1 VTCKGYG
8 FFAFKKGKKIMRVL
22 KFGGSSLASA
32 ERFRQVADIIKDKS
46 QSSKVA
52 VVVSAPQGVTN
63 HLVAMAEN
71 ISDDAK
77 LITDLGHFKRAITT
91 IIEDLSAS
99 LAEFNSQ
106 HCEQALV
113 NYEHQLQRYMQ
124 GATMLSYCPDHIRA
138 RIIST
143 GERLS
148 VAILDSVLQ
157 SSGLQVSLLS
167 PEKFLFTNESSLNA
181 VADLVLSKEKFS
193 AEYEKLNQ
201 VSLMPGFI
209 GMSIGK
215 DNEEGQVTTLGRNGS
230 DYSAAVLAV
239 CMQAECCE
247 IWTDVDGVYNA
258 DPRMIKDAKLLDYL
272 SYQEA
277 MELSYFGASVLH
289 PKTIGP
295 IAQYHIPC
303 LIKNTSNPAAPGTLI
318 SSENDQQKRVK
329 AISNLDDLTIVN
341 VSGPGMKGMVGMAS
355 RVFATMSRENI
366 SLVLISQSSSEYCIS
381 FSIHSVDAQQAEQSL
396 KEEFELELLNGLLE
410 PITLQGELSIVS
422 LVGDGMHH
430 QRGVAAKFFSSLE
443 QARVNVVA
451 IAQDS
456 SERSISVVIEQR
468 KCTAAMK
475 VSHQNFFSHK
485 PTIDV
490 FLVGCGVVGSELI
503 AQISRQQASLKEQ
516 NIALKVYGIA
526 NSKGMVF
533 DQEGIDLGNWQEVM
547 VQGAEKKQAV
557 EVSAENIKKF
567 VSDNHLINPVL
578 VDSTS
583 NEALAMSYVDYLAE
597 GFHVVTPNK
606 KANTDSW
613 QYYQELRSTA
623 QKTNRR
629 FLYET
634 TVGAGLPVIDTL
646 QNLIKAGDQLQRFEG
661 VLSGSLSY
669 IFGKLD
675 EGMSLS
681 QATAIAKENG
691 FTEPDPRDDLS
702 GMDVARKL
710 LIMAR
715 ESGMQLE
722 LSDINIE
729 SVLPDDFDDSG
740 DVDAFMSNLSKLD
753 SDVSSRC
760 AAAKAEGKVLRYIG
774 NIVDGKCQV
783 SIESVDSNHPLYS
796 IKDGENAL
804 AIHSRYY
811 QPLPFVLRGYGAGA
825 AVTAAGVFGDI
836 LRTLAWEQQH

>member
-1 VTCKGYG
+1 
-8 FFAFKKGKKIMRVL
+8 MRVL

-32 ERFRQVADIIKDKS
+32 ERFIAVAKIIKNQS
-46 QSSKVA
+46 QTSPIA

-63 HLVAMAEN
+63 HLVALAEN
-71 ISDDAK
+71 INDETK
-77 LITDLGHFKRAITT
+77 LQSGLSHFKHAIES
-91 IIEDLSAS
+91 IIDDLSATNN
-99 LAEFNSQ
+99 EFNHQ
-106 HCEQALV
+106 HAEQVLAHCEQ
-113 NYEHQLQRYMQ
+113 QLSRYLQ
-124 GATMLSYCPDHIRA
+124 GANMLSFCPEHIRA
-138 RIIST
+138 RIISM

-148 VAILDSVLQ
+148 VALLSSVLL
-157 SSGLQVSLLS
+157 SEGEQVSELD
-167 PEKFLFTNESSLNA
+167 PEKFLRTNDVCLNA
-181 VADLVLSKEKFS
+181 VADLVLCKEKFEEHYS
-193 AEYEKLNQ
+193 
-201 VSLMPGFI
+201 SLHQISIMPGFI
-209 GMSIGK
+209 GIDSKG
-215 DNEEGQVTTLGRNGS
+215 DVTTLGRNGS

-239 CMQAECCE
+239 CTQAQCCE
-247 IWTDVDGVYNA
+247 IWTDVDGIFNA
-258 DPRMIKDAKLLDYL
+258 DPRVIKDATLLDYL

-277 MELSYFGASVLH
+277 MELSFFGASVLH

-303 LIKNTSNPAAPGTLI
+303 LIKNTGNPSAKGTLI
-318 SSENDQQKRVK
+318 ANENDQQKKVK
-329 AISNLDDLTIVN
+329 AISNLDDLTMVN

-355 RVFATMSRENI
+355 RVFATMSQENI
-366 SLVLISQSSSEYCIS
+366 SMVLISQSSSEYCIS
-381 FSIHSVDAQQAEQSL
+381 FCIYSSDAQRAEQSL
-396 KEEFELELLNGLLE
+396 QEAFELELLNGLLE
-410 PITLQGELSIVS
+410 PIALKGDLSIVS

-430 QRGVAAKFFSSLE
+430 QRGVAAKFFSSLA

-468 KCTAAMK
+468 KCTDALK

-503 AQISRQQASLKEQ
+503 AQIYRQQPSLKEQ
-516 NIALKVYGIA
+516 NIVLKVYGIA

-533 DQEGIDLGNWQEVM
+533 DENGIDLENWQQTFE
-547 VQGAEKKQAV
+547 QTPTAV
-557 EVSAENIKKF
+557 NVENIKTF
-567 VSDNHLINPVL
+567 VRDNHLINPVL

-583 NEALAMSYVDYLAE
+583 NEALAMSYVDYLEA

-613 QYYQELRSTA
+613 QYYQALRSAA

-646 QNLIKAGDQLQRFEG
+646 QSLIKAGDELVKFEG

-675 EGMSLS
+675 EGMPLS
-681 QATAIAKENG
+681 EATAIAKENG

-715 ESGMQLE
+715 EAGMQLE
-722 LSDINIE
+722 LADIVIE
-729 SVLPDDFDDSG
+729 SVLPNTFDATG
-740 DVDAFMSNLSKLD
+740 DVASFMNNLSTID
-753 SDVSSRC
+753 QTFSERVSQ
-760 AAAKAEGKVLRYIG
+760 AKAEGKVLRYIG
-774 NIVDGKCQV
+774 NINEGKCQV
-783 SIESVDSNHPLYS
+783 AIKAVNAEHPLYG
-796 IKDGENAL
+796 IKEGENAL

-825 AVTAAGVFGDI
+825 AVTAAGVFGDL
-836 LRTLAWEQQH
+836 LRTLTWEQN

>member
-1 VTCKGYG
+1 
-8 FFAFKKGKKIMRVL
+8 MRVL
-22 KFGGSSLASA
+22 KFGGSSLATA
-32 ERFRQVADIIKDKS
+32 ERFQQVAKIIKEQS
-46 QSSKVA
+46 QTTSVA

-71 ISDDAK
+71 ISDQTK
-77 LITDLGHFKRAITT
+77 LNDDLQLFKSAIDT
-91 IIEDLSAS
+91 IIDDLSAS
-99 LAEFNSQ
+99 LSGFDRQ
-106 HCEQALV
+106 HAEQALA
-113 NYEHQLQRYMQ
+113 NWEQHLSRTMQ
-124 GATMLSYCPDHIRA
+124 GVTLLSFCPEHIRA
-138 RIIST
+138 RIISI

-157 SSGLQVSLLS
+157 AHDFEVSILE
-167 PEKFLFTNESSLNA
+167 PEKFLHTNDVSLNA
-181 VADLVLSKEKFS
+181 VADLVLSKDRFMSLYSERHHI
-193 AEYEKLNQ
+193 
-201 VSLMPGFI
+201 SLMPGFI
-209 GMSIGK
+209 GVNSQG
-215 DNEEGQVTTLGRNGS
+215 DVTTLGRNGS

-239 CMQAECCE
+239 CAEAECCE
-247 IWTDVDGVYNA
+247 IWTDVDGVFNA
-258 DPRMIKDAKLLDYL
+258 DPRLIKDAKLLDCL

-303 LIKNTSNPAAPGTLI
+303 LIKNTGNPTAQGTLI
-318 SSENDQQKRVK
+318 SNENDQQKRVK
-329 AISNLDDLTIVN
+329 AISNLNDLTMVN

-381 FSIHSVDAQQAEQSL
+381 FCIYSADAFRARQSL
-396 KEEFELELLNGLLE
+396 EEEFELELLNGLLE
-410 PITLQGELSIVS
+410 PIALTGELSIVS

-430 QRGVAAKFFSSLE
+430 QRGVAAKFFSSLS

-468 KCTAAMK
+468 KCTDALK
-475 VSHQNFFSHK
+475 VSHQNFFSFK

-490 FLVGCGVVGSELI
+490 FMIGCGVVGSELI
-503 AQISRQQASLKEQ
+503 AQIARQQPSLKTQ
-516 NIALKVYGIA
+516 NIDLKVYGVA
-526 NSKGMVF
+526 NSKGMFF
-533 DQEGIDLGNWQEVM
+533 DEKGIDLENWQ
-547 VQGAEKKQAV
+547 QAL
-557 EVSAENIKKF
+557 EQEAQPVSVENIKAF
-567 VSDNHLINPVL
+567 VRDNHLINPVL
-578 VDSTS
+578 VDATS
-583 NEALAMSYVDYLAE
+583 NEALAMSYVGFLEE

-613 QYYQELRSTA
+613 QYYQQLRSAA

-646 QNLIKAGDQLQRFEG
+646 QSLIKAGDELLKFEG
-661 VLSGSLSY
+661 ILSGSLSY

-715 ESGMQLE
+715 ESGLPLE
-722 LSDINIE
+722 LSDIQIE
-729 SVLPDDFDDSG
+729 SVLPSTFDASG
-740 DVDAFMSNLSKLD
+740 DISQFMTNL
-753 SDVSSRC
+753 
-760 AAAKAEGKVLRYIG
+760 AKIDEEFSARVESAKSEGKVLRYIG
-774 NIVDGKCQV
+774 NIIDGKCQV
-783 SIESVDSNHPLYS
+783 AIKAVSAEHPLS
-796 IKDGENAL
+796 SVKDGENAL
-804 AIHSRYY
+804 AVHSRYY

-825 AVTAAGVFGDI
+825 AVTAAGIFGDL
-836 LRTLAWEQQH
+836 LRTLAWEQEH

>member
-1 VTCKGYG
+1 
-8 FFAFKKGKKIMRVL
+8 MRVL

-71 ISDDAK
+71 ISDEAK
-77 LITDLGHFKRAITT
+77 MVTDLNHFKRAITT
-91 IIEDLSAS
+91 IIDDLSAS
-99 LAEFNSQ
+99 LANFNSQ
-106 HCEQALV
+106 HCEQALT
-113 NYEHQLQRYMQ
+113 NYEQQLQRYMQ
-124 GATMLSYCPDHIRA
+124 GTTMLSYCPEHIRA

-157 SSGLQVSLLS
+157 SSGLQVSLLA

-181 VADLVLSKEKFS
+181 VADLVLSKEKFIV
-193 AEYEKLNQ
+193 EYEKLNQ

-209 GMSIGK
+209 GISVNK
-215 DNEEGQVTTLGRNGS
+215 DGSEGQVTTLGRNGS

-239 CMQAECCE
+239 CMEAECCE
-247 IWTDVDGVYNA
+247 IWTDVDGIYNA
-258 DPRMIKDAKLLDYL
+258 DPRMIKEAKLLDYL

-303 LIKNTSNPAAPGTLI
+303 VIKNTSNPAAPGTLI
-318 SSENDQQKRVK
+318 SNENDQKKCVK
-329 AISNLDDLTIVN
+329 AISNLDDLTMVN

-355 RVFATMSRENI
+355 RVFATMSREDV

-381 FSIHSVDAQQAEQSL
+381 FCIYSSDALRAEQSL

-410 PITLQGELSIVS
+410 PVSLKGELSIVS

-430 QRGVAAKFFSSLE
+430 QRGVAAKFFSSLA
-443 QARVNVVA
+443 QARVNVIA

-456 SERSISVVIEQR
+456 SERSISVVIEQQ
-468 KCTAAMK
+468 KCTDAMK
-475 VSHQNFFSHK
+475 ISHQNFFSHK

-503 AQISRQQASLKEQ
+503 AQISRQQASLKKQ
-516 NIALKVYGIA
+516 NIALTVYGIA

-533 DQEGIDLGNWQEVM
+533 DKAGIDLDNWQAAM
-547 VQGAEKKQAV
+547 AKGAENKQALAV
-557 EVSAENIKKF
+557 NVDNIKAF
-567 VSDNHLINPVL
+567 VRDNHLVNPVL

-583 NEALAMSYVDYLAE
+583 NEALAMSYVGYLAE

-661 VLSGSLSY
+661 ILSGSLSY
-669 IFGKLD
+669 MFGKLE

-715 ESGMQLE
+715 EAGMQLE

-740 DVDAFMSNLSKLD
+740 DVSDFMTNLTKLD
-753 SDVSSRC
+753 DDFAQRV
-760 AAAKAEGKVLRYIG
+760 ANAKSAGKVLRYIG

-783 SIESVDSNHPLYS
+783 SIEAVDSAHPLYS
-796 IKDGENAL
+796 VKDGENAL

-825 AVTAAGVFGDI
+825 AVTAAGIFGDI

>member
-1 VTCKGYG
+1 
-8 FFAFKKGKKIMRVL
+8 MRVL

-32 ERFRQVADIIKDKS
+32 ERFCQVADIIKDKS
-46 QSSKVA
+46 QLTKVA
-52 VVVSAPQGVTN
+52 IVVSAPQGVTN

-71 ISDDAK
+71 ITDEAK

-91 IIEDLSAS
+91 IIEDLSARLS
-99 LAEFNSQ
+99 NFNSH
-106 HCEQALV
+106 HCEQALA

-124 GATMLSYCPDHIRA
+124 GATMLTYCPDHIRA

-157 SSGLQVSLLS
+157 SQGLQVSLLS
-167 PEKFLFTNESSLNA
+167 PEKFLCTNDSSLNA

-193 AEYEKLNQ
+193 IEYEKLNQ
-201 VSLMPGFI
+201 ISLMPGFI
-209 GMSIGK
+209 GICIGK
-215 DNEEGQVTTLGRNGS
+215 DNKEDQITTLGRNGS

-239 CMQAECCE
+239 CLQAECCE

-258 DPRMIKDAKLLDYL
+258 DPRMIKEAKLLDYL

-303 LIKNTSNPAAPGTLI
+303 LIKNTSNPSAPGTLI
-318 SSENDQQKRVK
+318 SNENDQQKRVK
-329 AISNLDDLTIVN
+329 AISNLDDLTMVN

-381 FSIHSVDAQQAEQSL
+381 FCIHSADAQQAEESL

-410 PITLQGELSIVS
+410 PIALKGQLSIVS

-430 QRGVAAKFFSSLE
+430 QRGVAAKFFSSLA

-456 SERSISVVIEQR
+456 SERSISVVIEER

-485 PTIDV
+485 PAIEV

-503 AQISRQQASLKEQ
+503 AQISRQQESLKKQ
-516 NIALKVYGIA
+516 NIALTVYGIA

-533 DQEGIDLGNWQEVM
+533 AKEGIDLDNWQEVM
-547 VQGAEKKQAV
+547 AQGIENKNAI
-557 EVSAENIKKF
+557 EVNAKNLKAF

-613 QYYQELRSTA
+613 EYYQELRSTA
-623 QKTNRR
+623 QATNRR

-646 QNLIKAGDQLQRFEG
+646 QSLIKAGDELLRFEG

-681 QATAIAKENG
+681 EATAIAKTNG

-729 SVLPDDFDDSG
+729 SVLPSDFDDSG
-740 DVDAFMSNLSKLD
+740 DVDTFMSNLPKLD
-753 SDVSSRC
+753 ATVSARC

-783 SIESVDSNHPLYS
+783 SIEAVDASHPLYS

>member
-1 VTCKGYG
+1 
-8 FFAFKKGKKIMRVL
+8 MRVL
-22 KFGGSSLASA
+22 KFGGSSLATA
-32 ERFRQVADIIKDKS
+32 ERFLKVAKIIKDKS
-46 QSSKVA
+46 LASPIA
-52 VVVSAPQGVTN
+52 IVVSAPQGVTN

-71 ISDDAK
+71 ISDETK
-77 LITDLGHFKRAITT
+77 LATDLSLFKHAIDT
-91 IIEDLSAS
+91 IIDDLSAS
-99 LAEFNSQ
+99 LPEFNRQ
-106 HCEQALV
+106 HSEQALA
-113 NYEHQLQRYMQ
+113 NWENKLGRYLQ
-124 GATMLSYCPDHIRA
+124 GATMLSYCPEHIRA
-138 RIIST
+138 RIISM

-148 VAILDSVLQ
+148 VAILTSVLQ
-157 SSGLQVSLLS
+157 TLNETVSVIA
-167 PEKFLFTNESSLNA
+167 PESFLRTNDVSLNA
-181 VADLVLSKEKFS
+181 VADLVLCKEKFQS
-193 AEYEKLNQ
+193 NYADL
-201 VSLMPGFI
+201 SDIAIMPGFI
-209 GMSIGK
+209 GVDS
-215 DNEEGQVTTLGRNGS
+215 NEQVTTLGRNGS

-239 CMQAECCE
+239 CTQAECCE
-247 IWTDVDGVYNA
+247 IWTDVDGIYNA
-258 DPRMIKDAKLLDYL
+258 DPRVINEATLLDYL

-303 LIKNTSNPAAPGTLI
+303 LIKNTGNPQAPGTLI
-318 SSENDQQKRVK
+318 ANENSQEKKVK
-329 AISNLDDLTIVN
+329 AISNLDNLTMVN

-355 RVFATMSRENI
+355 RVFATMGRENI
-366 SLVLISQSSSEYCIS
+366 SLILISQSSSEYCIS
-381 FSIHSVDAQQAEQSL
+381 FCIYTADAARAEQSL
-396 KEEFELELLNGLLE
+396 QEEFELELLNALLE
-410 PITLQGELSIVS
+410 PLSLTNKLSIVS

-430 QRGVAAKFFSSLE
+430 QHGVAAKFFSSLA

-468 KCTAAMK
+468 KCTDAMK

-485 PTIDV
+485 QTIDV

-503 AQISRQQASLKEQ
+503 AQISRQQPKLKEQ
-516 NIALKVYGIA
+516 NISLKVYGLA

-533 DQEGIDLGNWQEVM
+533 DEDGIDVDNWQT
-547 VQGAEKKQAV
+547 ALNKNAV
-557 EVSAENIKKF
+557 PVNVDNIKAF
-567 VSDNHLINPVL
+567 VRDNHLINPVL

-583 NEALAMSYVDYLAE
+583 NEELAMSYVGFLEE
-597 GFHVVTPNK
+597 GFNVVTPNK

-613 QYYQELRSTA
+613 EYYQALRVAA

-646 QNLIKAGDQLQRFEG
+646 QNLLKAGDELQRFEG
-661 VLSGSLSY
+661 ILSGSLSY
-669 IFGKLD
+669 LFGKLD
-675 EGMSLS
+675 EGMALS
-681 QATAIAKENG
+681 AATAIAKENG

-715 ESGMQLE
+715 EAGMKLE
-722 LSDINIE
+722 LSDIKIE
-729 SVLPDDFDDSG
+729 SVLPESFDDSG
-740 DVDAFMSNLSKLD
+740 DIASFMQNLSTVDADF
-753 SDVSSRC
+753 SRRIDD
-760 AAAKAEGKVLRYIG
+760 AKSQGKVLRYIG

-783 SIESVDSNHPLYS
+783 SIEAVAQDHPLYS
-796 IKDGENAL
+796 VKDGENAL

-825 AVTAAGVFGDI
+825 AVTAAGVFGDL

>member
-1 VTCKGYG
+1 MTIGYG
-8 FFAFKKGKKIMRVL
+8 LFSFLEEVKMRVL

-32 ERFRQVADIIKDKS
+32 ERFVQVAKIIKN
-46 QSSKVA
+46 QSLSSAVA

-71 ISDDAK
+71 ISDEIK
-77 LITDLGHFKRAITT
+77 LQNDLKHFRHAIET
-91 IIEDLSAS
+91 IIEDLAATLPSFDVKHAEQM
-99 LAEFNSQ
+99 LANW
-106 HCEQALV
+106 
-113 NYEHQLQRYMQ
+113 EHQLGRYLQ

-138 RIIST
+138 IIISI
-143 GERLS
+143 GERMS
-148 VAILDSVLQ
+148 VAILDSVLRT
-157 SSGLQVSLLS
+157 SDIEVSLLE
-167 PEKFLFTNESSLNA
+167 PEKFLRTNDVSLNA
-181 VADLVLSKEKFS
+181 LADLVLCKEKFQVQ
-193 AEYEKLNQ
+193 YDNLNT

-209 GMSIGK
+209 GVDSK
-215 DNEEGQVTTLGRNGS
+215 GQVTTLGRNGS

-239 CMQAECCE
+239 CTQAECCE

-258 DPRMIKDAKLLDYL
+258 DPRLIKEASLLDYL

-303 LIKNTSNPAAPGTLI
+303 LIKNTGNPEAPGTLI
-318 SSENDQQKRVK
+318 ANENDQKKQVK
-329 AISNLDDLTIVN
+329 AISNLDDLTMVN

-355 RVFATMSRENI
+355 RVFATMSRDNI
-366 SLVLISQSSSEYCIS
+366 SIVLISQSSSEYCIS
-381 FSIHSVDAQQAEQSL
+381 FCIHSSDARLAEESL
-396 KEEFELELLNGLLE
+396 KQEFELELLNGLLE
-410 PITLQGELSIVS
+410 PIALKSDLSIVS

-430 QRGVAAKFFSSLE
+430 QQGVAAKFFSSLA
-443 QARVNVVA
+443 QARVNIVA

-456 SERSISVVIEQR
+456 SERSISVVIEKR
-468 KCTAAMK
+468 KCTDAMK

-503 AQISRQQASLKEQ
+503 AQIARQQPKLRKQ
-516 NIALKVYGIA
+516 NISLKVYGIA

-533 DQEGIDLGNWQEVM
+533 DENGIDLENWQPLL
-547 VQGAEKKQAV
+547 ASDSDKKALPV
-557 EVSAENIKKF
+557 TAGNIKAF
-567 VSDNHLINPVL
+567 VRENHLINPVI

-583 NEALAMSYVDYLAE
+583 NESLAMSYVDFLNE

-613 QYYQELRSTA
+613 EYYQALRTAA

-646 QNLIKAGDQLQRFEG
+646 QSLIKAGDELQQFEG

-669 IFGKLD
+669 IFGKLE
-675 EGMSLS
+675 EGMTLS
-681 QATAIAKENG
+681 EATAIAKENG

-715 ESGMQLE
+715 EAGMKLE
-722 LSDINIE
+722 LSDIQVD
-729 SVLPDDFDDSG
+729 SVLSEDFDDSG
-740 DVDAFMSNLSKLD
+740 DVATFMKNLEKLD
-753 SDVSSRC
+753 SPFADRI
-760 AAAKAEGKVLRYIG
+760 AAAKSEGKVLRYIG
-774 NIVDGKCQV
+774 NIIDGKCQV
-783 SIESVDSNHPLYS
+783 SIEAVGKEHPLYG

-825 AVTAAGVFGDI
+825 AVTAAGVFGDL

>member
-1 VTCKGYG
+1 
-8 FFAFKKGKKIMRVL
+8 MRVL
-22 KFGGSSLASA
+22 KFGGSSLATA
-32 ERFRQVADIIKDKS
+32 NRFIQVAEIIKDKS
-46 QSSKVA
+46 QESPVA
-52 VVVSAPQGVTN
+52 IVVSAPQGVTN

-71 ISDDAK
+71 ISDEDK
-77 LITDLGHFKRAITT
+77 LANDLIHFNRAITT
-91 IIEDLSAS
+91 IIDDLSATLPAFCPQHAEQVLTNWEHS
-99 LAEFNSQ
+99 LG
-106 HCEQALV
+106 
-113 NYEHQLQRYMQ
+113 RYLK

-138 RIIST
+138 IIISI

-148 VAILDSVLQ
+148 VAILDSVLKTYKIN
-157 SSGLQVSLLS
+157 VSLIE
-167 PEKFLFTNESSLNA
+167 PEKFLYTNNVSLNA
-181 VADLVLSKEKFS
+181 LADLVLCKEVFGK
-193 AEYEKLNQ
+193 EYNQLNQ

-209 GMSIGK
+209 GTNQKG
-215 DNEEGQVTTLGRNGS
+215 NVTTLGRNGS

-239 CMQAECCE
+239 CAQAECCE

-258 DPRMIKDAKLLDYL
+258 DPRFIKDATLLDYL

-303 LIKNTSNPAAPGTLI
+303 LIKNTGNPEAKGTLI
-318 SSENDQQKRVK
+318 ANENDQKKQVK
-329 AISNLDDLTIVN
+329 AISNLDDLTMVN

-381 FSIHSVDAQQAEQSL
+381 FCIHSSDAEIAENCL
-396 KEEFELELLNGLLE
+396 KQEFELELLNGLLE
-410 PITLQGELSIVS
+410 PIGLKHELSIVS

-430 QRGVAAKFFSSLE
+430 QQGVAAKFFSSLA

-456 SERSISVVIEQR
+456 SERSISVVIEKR
-468 KCTAAMK
+468 KCTDAMK

-503 AQISRQQASLKEQ
+503 AQIARQQPKLKEQ
-516 NIALKVYGIA
+516 NISLKVYGLA

-533 DQEGIDLGNWQEVM
+533 DSEGIDLDNWQGLMGKE
-547 VQGAEKKQAV
+547 AV
-557 EVSAENIKKF
+557 AVNAENIKKF
-567 VSDNHLINPVL
+567 VRDHHLINPVL

-583 NEALAMSYVDYLAE
+583 NETLAMSYVDFLQE

-613 QYYQELRSTA
+613 EYYQALRKAA
-623 QKTNRR
+623 QSTNRR

-646 QNLIKAGDQLQRFEG
+646 QSLIKAGDELVQFEG

-681 QATAIAKENG
+681 QATTIAKENG

-702 GMDVARKL
+702 GLDVARKL

-715 ESGMQLE
+715 EAGMKLE
-722 LSDINIE
+722 LSDIEIE
-729 SVLPDDFDDSG
+729 PVLTKGFDDSG
-740 DVDAFMSNLSKLD
+740 DIPTFMANLTLLD
-753 SDVSSRC
+753 KEFSQRVEE
-760 AAAKAEGKVLRYIG
+760 AKSQGKVLRYIG
-774 NIVDGKCQV
+774 NIIEGKCRV
-783 SIESVDSNHPLYS
+783 SIEAVGVEHPLYS

-825 AVTAAGVFGDI
+825 EVTAAGVFGDL

>member
-1 VTCKGYG
+1 
-8 FFAFKKGKKIMRVL
+8 MRVL

-32 ERFRQVADIIKDKS
+32 ERFVQVAKIIADKS
-46 QSSKVA
+46 SDSALA

-71 ISDDAK
+71 NSDEIK
-77 LITDLGHFKRAITT
+77 LQNDLAHFKKAIMT
-91 IIEDLSAS
+91 IIEDLNAS
-99 LAEFNSQ
+99 LPSFNAL
-106 HCEQALV
+106 HVEQTLT
-113 NYEHQLQRYMQ
+113 NWEHKLSRYLQ

-138 RIIST
+138 IIISI

-148 VAILDSVLQ
+148 VALLESVLNTKEIN
-157 SSGLQVSLLS
+157 VSVLE
-167 PEKFLFTNESSLNA
+167 PEKFLITNDASLNA
-181 VADLVLSKEKFS
+181 VADLVLSKENFQRQ
-193 AEYEKLNQ
+193 YTNLNR

-209 GMSIGK
+209 GAN
-215 DNEEGQVTTLGRNGS
+215 DQQQVTTLGRNGS

-239 CMQAECCE
+239 CAQADCCE
-247 IWTDVDGVYNA
+247 IWTDVDGVFNA
-258 DPRMIKDAKLLDYL
+258 DPRLIKEAKLLDYL

-295 IAQYHIPC
+295 IAQFHIPC
-303 LIKNTSNPAAPGTLI
+303 LIKNTGNPSAPGTLI
-318 SSENDQQKRVK
+318 SNEDDQTKQVK
-329 AISNLDDLTIVN
+329 AISNLDNLTMVN

-355 RVFATMSRENI
+355 RVFATMSQESI
-366 SLVLISQSSSEYCIS
+366 SIVLISQSSSEYCIS
-381 FSIHSVDAQQAEQSL
+381 FCIHTIDAALAAQSL
-396 KEEFELELLNGLLE
+396 QQEFELELLNGLLE
-410 PITLQGELSIVS
+410 PLKLQHELSIVS

-430 QRGVAAKFFSSLE
+430 QQGVAAKFFSSLA

-456 SERSISVVIEQR
+456 SERSISVVVEKR
-468 KCTAAMK
+468 KCTDAMK
-475 VSHQNFFSHK
+475 VSHQNFFTHK

-503 AQISRQQASLKEQ
+503 AQIARQQPKLKAQ
-516 NIALKVYGIA
+516 NISLKVYGIA

-533 DQEGIDLGNWQEVM
+533 NNEGIDLDNWQ
-547 VQGAEKKQAV
+547 AEINKNPTPV
-557 EVSAENIKKF
+557 NVENIKAF
-567 VSDNHLINPVL
+567 VRENHLINPVL

-583 NEALAMSYVDYLAE
+583 NESLAMSYVDYLEE
-597 GFHVVTPNK
+597 GFNVVTPNK

-613 QYYQELRSTA
+613 EYYQALRNAA

-646 QNLIKAGDQLQRFEG
+646 QSLIKAGDELVRFEG

-669 IFGKLD
+669 MFGKLE
-675 EGMSLS
+675 EGMTVS

-715 ESGMQLE
+715 EAGMQLE
-722 LSDINIE
+722 LADIAIE
-729 SVLPDDFDDSG
+729 PVLPESFDASG
-740 DVDAFMSNLSKLD
+740 NVDEFMSNLTKID
-753 SDVSSRC
+753 EEFAQRVSE
-760 AAAKAEGKVLRYIG
+760 AKSEGKVLRYIG
-774 NIVDGKCQV
+774 NIVDGKCKV
-783 SIESVDSNHPLYS
+783 SIEAVASNHPLYS
-796 IKDGENAL
+796 VKDGENAL

-825 AVTAAGVFGDI
+825 EVTAAGVFGDL

>member
-1 VTCKGYG
+1 
-8 FFAFKKGKKIMRVL
+8 MRVL

-71 ISDDAK
+71 ISDEAK
-77 LITDLGHFKRAITT
+77 MVTDLNHFKRAITS

-99 LAEFNSQ
+99 LPEFNSQ
-106 HCEQALV
+106 HCEQALT
-113 NYEHQLQRYMQ
+113 NYETQLQRYMQ
-124 GATMLSYCPDHIRA
+124 GISMLTYCPDHIRA

-157 SSGLQVSLLS
+157 SSGLQVSLLV
-167 PEKFLFTNESSLNA
+167 PERFLFTSESSLNA

-193 AEYEKLNQ
+193 EEYDKLNQ

-209 GMSIGK
+209 GMSVNRDGG
-215 DNEEGQVTTLGRNGS
+215 EGQITTLGRNGS

-239 CMQAECCE
+239 CMEADCCE

-258 DPRMIKDAKLLDYL
+258 DPRMIKEAKLLDYL

-318 SSENDQQKRVK
+318 SNENDQEKRVK
-329 AISNLDDLTIVN
+329 AISNLDDLTMVN

-381 FSIHSVDAQQAEQSL
+381 FCIYSSDALRAEQSL

-410 PITLQGELSIVS
+410 PVALKGELSIVS

-430 QRGVAAKFFSSLE
+430 QRGVAAKFFSSLA

-468 KCTAAMK
+468 KCTDAMK
-475 VSHQNFFSHK
+475 ISHQNFFSHK

-533 DQEGIDLGNWQEVM
+533 DKTGIDLDNWQAAMEK
-547 VQGAEKKQAV
+547 GADNKQAL
-557 EVSAENIKKF
+557 EVNVDNIKGF
-567 VSDNHLINPVL
+567 VRDNHLINPVL

-583 NEALAMSYVDYLAE
+583 NEALAMSYVGYLAE

-613 QYYQELRSTA
+613 EYYQELRSTA

-646 QNLIKAGDQLQRFEG
+646 QSLIKAGDELQRFEG

-675 EGMSLS
+675 EGMALS
-681 QATAIAKENG
+681 AATAIAKENG

-715 ESGMQLE
+715 EAGMQLE
-722 LSDINIE
+722 LSDITIE
-729 SVLPDDFDDSG
+729 SVLPSDFDDSG
-740 DVDAFMSNLSKLD
+740 DVSEFMTNLTKIDGDFSA
-753 SDVSSRC
+753 RI
-760 AAAKAEGKVLRYIG
+760 AAASAEGKVLRYIG
-774 NIVDGKCQV
+774 NIVEGKCQV
-783 SIESVDSNHPLYS
+783 SIEAVDSAHPLYS

>member
-1 VTCKGYG
+1 MTIKVPG
-8 FFAFKKGKKIMRVL
+8 FFRFRGSKMRVL
-22 KFGGSSLASA
+22 KFGGSSLATA
-32 ERFRQVADIIKDKS
+32 KRFVQVAKIITDKS
-46 QSSKVA
+46 KESKLS

-71 ISDDAK
+71 ISDENK
-77 LITDLGHFKRAITT
+77 LQNDLQHFTQAIQT
-91 IIEDLSAS
+91 IVDDLSATVTS
-99 LAEFNSQ
+99 FDAK
-106 HCEQALV
+106 HAEQALT
-113 NYEHQLQRYMQ
+113 NWQQQLGRYLQ

-138 RIIST
+138 VIISI
-143 GERLS
+143 GERMS
-148 VAILDSVLQ
+148 VAILDSVLAA
-157 SSGLQVSLLS
+157 SGTQVSVLE
-167 PEKFLFTNESSLNA
+167 PEKFLRTNDVSLNA
-181 VADLVLSKEKFS
+181 LADLVLCKEKFQV
-193 AEYEKLNQ
+193 EYEELNA

-209 GMSIGK
+209 GVDSA
-215 DNEEGQVTTLGRNGS
+215 GQVTTLGRNGS

-239 CMQAECCE
+239 CAQAECCE

-258 DPRMIKDAKLLDYL
+258 DPRLIKDAKLLDYL

-303 LIKNTSNPAAPGTLI
+303 LIKNTGNPSAEGTLI
-318 SSENDQQKRVK
+318 ANENDQSKQVK
-329 AISNLDDLTIVN
+329 AISNLDDLTMVN

-355 RVFATMSRENI
+355 RVFAAMSRENI
-366 SLVLISQSSSEYCIS
+366 SIVLISQSSSEYCIS
-381 FSIHSVDAQQAEQSL
+381 FCIHSVDQQLAQDSL
-396 KEEFELELLNGLLE
+396 QQEFELEQLNGLLE
-410 PITLQGELSIVS
+410 PIDLQQDLSIVS

-430 QRGVAAKFFSSLE
+430 QQGVAAKFFSSLA

-456 SERSISVVIEQR
+456 SERSISVVIEKR
-468 KCTAAMK
+468 KCTDAMK

-503 AQISRQQASLKEQ
+503 AQIARQQPKLKQQ
-516 NIALKVYGIA
+516 NISLRVYGLA

-533 DQEGIDLGNWQEVM
+533 DSDGIDLDNWQGLLDQEPVP
-547 VQGAEKKQAV
+547 VT
-557 EVSAENIKKF
+557 AENIKAF
-567 VSDNHLINPVL
+567 VRENHLINPVL

-583 NEALAMSYVDYLAE
+583 NEELAMSYVDFLKE

-613 QYYQELRSTA
+613 EYYQALRSAA
-623 QKTNRR
+623 QETNRR

-646 QNLIKAGDQLQRFEG
+646 QSLIKAGDELVEFG
-661 VLSGSLSY
+661 GILSGSLSY
-669 IFGKLD
+669 IFGKLE

-715 ESGMQLE
+715 EAGMQLE
-722 LSDINIE
+722 LSDIQID
-729 SVLPDDFDDSG
+729 SVLGEEFDASG
-740 DVDAFMSNLSKLD
+740 DVPAFMENLKQLD
-753 SDVSSRC
+753 APFAQRIKQ
-760 AAAKAEGKVLRYIG
+760 AAAEGKVLRYIG
-774 NIVDGKCQV
+774 TIVDGKCQV
-783 SIESVDSNHPLYS
+783 SIDAVGQDHPLYS

-825 AVTAAGVFGDI
+825 AVTAAGVFGDL

>member
-1 VTCKGYG
+1 
-8 FFAFKKGKKIMRVL
+8 MRVL

-32 ERFRQVADIIKDKS
+32 ERFRQVANIIKEQS

-71 ISDDAK
+71 ISDEAK

-91 IIEDLSAS
+91 IIDDLSAS
-99 LAEFNSQ
+99 LSEFNSQ
-106 HCEQALV
+106 HCEQALA
-113 NYEHQLQRYMQ
+113 NYEHQLQRFMQ
-124 GATMLSYCPDHIRA
+124 GATMLTYCPDHIRA
-138 RIIST
+138 RVIST

-167 PEKFLFTNESSLNA
+167 PEKFLFTNDSSLNA

-193 AEYEKLNQ
+193 SEYEKLNQ
-201 VSLMPGFI
+201 ISLMPGFI
-209 GMSIGK
+209 GVSVSK
-215 DNEEGQVTTLGRNGS
+215 DGAEGLITTLGRNGS

-239 CMQAECCE
+239 CMEAECCE

-258 DPRMIKDAKLLDYL
+258 DPRMIKEAKLLDYL

-318 SSENDQQKRVK
+318 SNENDQQKRVK
-329 AISNLDDLTIVN
+329 AISNLDDLTMIN

-381 FSIHSVDAQQAEQSL
+381 FCIHSIDAPQAEQSL

-410 PITLQGELSIVS
+410 PVALKGELSIVS

-503 AQISRQQASLKEQ
+503 AQICRQQASLKEQ

-526 NSKGMVF
+526 NSNGMVF
-533 DQEGIDLGNWQEVM
+533 DSEGIDLDNWQAVM
-547 VQGAEKKQAV
+547 AQGAENNQAV
-557 EVSAENIKKF
+557 AVNAQNIKAF
-567 VSDNHLINPVL
+567 VSDNHLVNPVL

-606 KANTDSW
+606 KANTDTW

-661 VLSGSLSY
+661 ILSGSLSY

-729 SVLPDDFDDSG
+729 SVLPSDFDDSG
-740 DVDAFMSNLSKLD
+740 DVNEFMSNLAQLD
-753 SDVSSRC
+753 DKIAARSE
-760 AAAKAEGKVLRYIG
+760 AAKAEGKVLRYIG

-783 SIESVDSNHPLYS
+783 AIEAVDASHPLYS

-825 AVTAAGVFGDI
+825 AVTAAGVFGDV

>member
-329 AISNLDDLTIVN
+329 AISNLDDLTMVN

-366 SLVLISQSSSEYCIS
+366 SLVLISQSSTEYCIS

>member
-1 VTCKGYG
+1 
-8 FFAFKKGKKIMRVL
+8 MRVL

-46 QSSKVA
+46 QSSDIA

-71 ISDDAK
+71 ITDEEK
-77 LITDLGHFKRAITT
+77 LVTDLGHFKRAITT

-99 LAEFNSQ
+99 LVDFNSH
-106 HCEQALV
+106 HCEQALI
-113 NYEHQLQRYMQ
+113 NHEHQLQRFMQ
-124 GATMLSYCPDHIRA
+124 GATMLTYCPDHIRA
-138 RIIST
+138 QVIST

-157 SSGLQVSLLS
+157 SSGIQVSLLS

-193 AEYEKLNQ
+193 AQYDNLNTI
-201 VSLMPGFI
+201 SLMPGFI
-209 GMSIGK
+209 GMSVDK
-215 DNEEGQVTTLGRNGS
+215 DGRAGQVTTLGRNGS

-258 DPRMIKDAKLLDYL
+258 DPRMIKEAKLLDYL

-303 LIKNTSNPAAPGTLI
+303 LIKNTSNPSAAGTLI
-318 SSENDQQKRVK
+318 SNENDQQKRVK
-329 AISNLDDLTIVN
+329 AISNLDDLTMVN

-381 FSIHSVDAQQAEQSL
+381 FCIYSSDAQRAEQSL

-410 PITLQGELSIVS
+410 PIELKGELSIVS

-430 QRGVAAKFFSSLE
+430 QRGVAAKFFSSLA

-468 KCTAAMK
+468 KCTDAMK

-503 AQISRQQASLKEQ
+503 AQISRQQNSLKEQ

-533 DQEGIDLGNWQEVM
+533 NKEGIDLDNWQASMEQGFKAGHSNEVN
-547 VQGAEKKQAV
+547 V
-557 EVSAENIKKF
+557 ENIKQF
-567 VSDNHLINPVL
+567 VRENHLINPVL

-583 NEALAMSYVDYLAE
+583 NEDLAMSYTGYLAE

-613 QYYQELRSTA
+613 EYYQELRTTA

-646 QNLIKAGDQLQRFEG
+646 QSLIKAGDELLRFEG

-681 QATAIAKENG
+681 EATAIAKENG

-740 DVDAFMSNLSKLD
+740 DVSEFMSNLTKLD
-753 SDVSSRC
+753 SEVSKRC
-760 AAAKAEGKVLRYIG
+760 AEAKSEGKVLRYIG
-774 NIVDGKCQV
+774 NIDDGKCQV
-783 SIESVDSNHPLYS
+783 SIEAVDASHPLYS

-836 LRTLAWEQQH
+836 LRTLAWEQQ

>member
-1 VTCKGYG
+1 
-8 FFAFKKGKKIMRVL
+8 MRVL

-32 ERFRQVADIIKDKS
+32 ERFRQVANIIKDNS
-46 QSSKVA
+46 QQSQIA

-71 ISDDAK
+71 LNDEAK
-77 LITDLGHFKRAITT
+77 RVTDLGHFKRAIGT
-91 IIEDLSAS
+91 IIDDLSAV
-99 LAEFNSQ
+99 LPEFNSKD
-106 HCEQALV
+106 CFEALN
-113 NYEHQLQRYMQ
+113 NYENQLSRFMQ
-124 GATMLSYCPDHIRA
+124 GVTMLSYCPDHIRA

-148 VAILDSVLQ
+148 VAILDAVLQ

-167 PEKFLFTNESSLNA
+167 PEKFLFTNDASLNA
-181 VADLVLSKEKFS
+181 VADLALSKEQFK
-193 AEYEKLNQ
+193 AQYQKLNNIA
-201 VSLMPGFI
+201 LMPGFI
-209 GMSIGK
+209 GVSSPKDGK
-215 DNEEGQVTTLGRNGS
+215 ESQVTTLGRNGS

-239 CMQAECCE
+239 CMEAQCCE

-258 DPRMIKDAKLLDYL
+258 DPRMIKEAKLLDYL

-295 IAQYHIPC
+295 IAQHHIDC
-303 LIKNTSNPAAPGTLI
+303 LIKNTSNPSAPGTLI
-318 SSENDQQKRVK
+318 SNENDQKKCVK
-329 AISNLDDLTIVN
+329 AISNLDDLTMIN

-355 RVFATMSRENI
+355 RVFATMSRDNI

-381 FSIHSVDAQQAEQSL
+381 FCIHSSDAKRAEHSL

-410 PITLQGELSIVS
+410 PISLKGELSIVS

-430 QRGVAAKFFSSLE
+430 QRGVAAKFFSSLA

-456 SERSISVVIEQR
+456 SERSISVVLEQS

-475 VSHQNFFSHK
+475 ISHQNFFSHK

-526 NSKGMVF
+526 NSKGMVLN
-533 DQEGIDLGNWQEVM
+533 QEGIDLGNWQNELA
-547 VQGAEKKQAV
+547 QGVDNAV
-557 EVSAENIKKF
+557 PVSAENIKAF
-567 VSDNHLINPVL
+567 VRDNHLINPVL

-583 NEALAMSYVDYLAE
+583 SEELAMSYVDYLAE

-613 QYYQELRSTA
+613 EYYQSLRATA
-623 QKTNRR
+623 QSTNRR

-646 QNLIKAGDQLQRFEG
+646 QNLIKAGDKLERFEG

-675 EGMSLS
+675 EGMALS
-681 QATAIAKENG
+681 EATGIAKENG

-702 GMDVARKL
+702 GLDVARKL

-729 SVLPDDFDDSG
+729 SVLPEGFDDSG
-740 DVDAFMSNLSKLD
+740 DVDTFMENIKSLD
-753 SDVSSRC
+753 SEFKTRIE
-760 AAAKAEGKVLRYIG
+760 AATAKGEVLRYIG
-774 NIVDGKCQV
+774 NIVDGKCKV
-783 SIESVDSNHPLYS
+783 SIESVGSSHPLYS

-825 AVTAAGVFGDI
+825 EVTAAGVFGDI
-836 LRTLAWEQQH
+836 LRTLAWEHQH

>member
-1 VTCKGYG
+1 
-8 FFAFKKGKKIMRVL
+8 MRVL

-32 ERFRQVADIIKDKS
+32 ERFLQVADIIKS
-46 QSSKVA
+46 ENISSNGETTDLA
-52 VVVSAPQGVTN
+52 IVVSAPQGVTN

-71 ISDDAK
+71 INDDEK
-77 LITDLGHFKRAITT
+77 LAVDLTHFKNAIET
-91 IIEDLSAS
+91 IIDDLSAS
-99 LAEFNSQ
+99 LPNFNRQ
-106 HCEQALV
+106 HCEQALA
-113 NYEHQLQRYMQ
+113 NCENQLSRYMQ
-124 GATMLSYCPDHIRA
+124 GVTMLSFCPEHIRA

-148 VAILDSVLQ
+148 VALLDAVLQ
-157 SSGLQVSLLS
+157 AFDKKVSVIE
-167 PEKFLFTNESSLNA
+167 PEKFLFTNETSLNA
-181 VADLVLSKEKFS
+181 VADLVLCKEKYKK
-193 AEYEKLNQ
+193 EYSELHSI
-201 VSLMPGFI
+201 SLMPGFI
-209 GMSIGK
+209 GVSYFGENK
-215 DNEEGQVTTLGRNGS
+215 QLQVTTLGRNGS

-239 CMQAECCE
+239 CAEAKCCE
-247 IWTDVDGVYNA
+247 IWTDVDGIYNA
-258 DPRMIKDAKLLDYL
+258 DPRVIKDATLLDYL

-303 LIKNTSNPAAPGTLI
+303 LIKNTGNPSAPGTLI
-318 SSENDQQKRVK
+318 ANENDQQKRVK
-329 AISNLDDLTIVN
+329 AISNLDDLTMVN

-381 FSIHSVDAQQAEQSL
+381 FCIYSADAQRAEQSL

-410 PITLQGELSIVS
+410 PLSLKGQLSIVS

-430 QRGVAAKFFSSLE
+430 QRGVAAKFFSSLA

-456 SERSISVVIEQR
+456 SERSISVVIEER
-468 KCTAAMK
+468 KCTDALK

-503 AQISRQQASLKEQ
+503 AQIARQQPKLKEQ
-516 NIALKVYGIA
+516 NISLKVYGIA
-526 NSKGMVF
+526 NSKGMTF
-533 DQEGIDLGNWQEVM
+533 DSNGLDLENWPQVM
-547 VQGAEKKQAV
+547 TDAIGAGDAQPVTVDNLKA
-557 EVSAENIKKF
+557 F
-567 VSDNHLINPVL
+567 VRDNHLINPVL

-583 NEALAMSYVDYLAE
+583 NEDLAMSYVGFLEE

-613 QYYQELRSTA
+613 EYYQALRSAA

-646 QNLIKAGDQLQRFEG
+646 QSLIKAGDELQRFEG

-675 EGMSLS
+675 EGMALS

-715 ESGMQLE
+715 EAGLQLE
-722 LSDINIE
+722 LSDIKIE
-729 SVLPDDFDDSG
+729 SVLPQDFDDSG
-740 DVDAFMSNLSKLD
+740 DVTTFMSNLTKID
-753 SDVSSRC
+753 QAFGERIEK
-760 AAAKAEGKVLRYIG
+760 AKAEGKVLRYIG
-774 NIVDGKCQV
+774 NIVNGKCQV
-783 SIESVDSNHPLYS
+783 SIEAVASDHPLYS

-825 AVTAAGVFGDI
+825 AVTAAGVFGDL

>member
-1 VTCKGYG
+1 
-8 FFAFKKGKKIMRVL
+8 M
-22 KFGGSSLASA
+22 
-32 ERFRQVADIIKDKS
+32 
-46 QSSKVA
+46 
-52 VVVSAPQGVTN
+52 
-63 HLVAMAEN
+63 
-71 ISDDAK
+71 
-77 LITDLGHFKRAITT
+77 
-91 IIEDLSAS
+91 
-99 LAEFNSQ
+99 
-106 HCEQALV
+106 
-113 NYEHQLQRYMQ
+113 
-124 GATMLSYCPDHIRA
+124 
-138 RIIST
+138 
-143 GERLS
+143 
-148 VAILDSVLQ
+148 
-157 SSGLQVSLLS
+157 
-167 PEKFLFTNESSLNA
+167 
-181 VADLVLSKEKFS
+181 
-193 AEYEKLNQ
+193 
-201 VSLMPGFI
+201 
-209 GMSIGK
+209 
-215 DNEEGQVTTLGRNGS
+215 
-230 DYSAAVLAV
+230 
-239 CMQAECCE
+239 
-247 IWTDVDGVYNA
+247 
-258 DPRMIKDAKLLDYL
+258 
-272 SYQEA
+272 
-277 MELSYFGASVLH
+277 
-289 PKTIGP
+289 
-295 IAQYHIPC
+295 
-303 LIKNTSNPAAPGTLI
+303 
-318 SSENDQQKRVK
+318 
-329 AISNLDDLTIVN
+329 
-341 VSGPGMKGMVGMAS
+341 
-355 RVFATMSRENI
+355 
-366 SLVLISQSSSEYCIS
+366 
-381 FSIHSVDAQQAEQSL
+381 
-396 KEEFELELLNGLLE
+396 
-410 PITLQGELSIVS
+410 
-422 LVGDGMHH
+422 
-430 QRGVAAKFFSSLE
+430 
-443 QARVNVVA
+443 
-451 IAQDS
+451 
-456 SERSISVVIEQR
+456 
-468 KCTAAMK
+468 
-475 VSHQNFFSHK
+475 
-485 PTIDV
+485 

-533 DQEGIDLGNWQEVM
+533 DKEGIDLDNWQDLM
-547 VQGAEKKQAV
+547 AQGADNKQAV
-557 EVSAENIKKF
+557 EVNAENIKAF
-567 VSDNHLINPVL
+567 VTDNHLINPVL

-606 KANTDSW
+606 KSNTDSW

-681 QATAIAKENG
+681 EATAIAKENG

-729 SVLPDDFDDSG
+729 SVLPNDFDDSG
-740 DVDAFMSNLSKLD
+740 TVDEFMVNLSKLD
-753 SDVSSRC
+753 GEVSTRC
-760 AAAKAEGKVLRYIG
+760 EIAKAEGKVLRYIG

-783 SIESVDSNHPLYS
+783 SIEAVNANHPLYS

>member
-1 VTCKGYG
+1 
-8 FFAFKKGKKIMRVL
+8 MRVL

-32 ERFRQVADIIKDKS
+32 ECFRQVANIVKN
-46 QSSKVA
+46 QSEVSNVA

-71 ISDDAK
+71 IHNEQKLDA
-77 LITDLGHFKRAITT
+77 DLGHFKQAITT
-91 IIEDLSAS
+91 IIDELSATV
-99 LAEFNSQ
+99 EHFNSQ
-106 HCEQALV
+106 LCLQALS
-113 NYEHQLQRYMQ
+113 NNEHQLKRYMQ
-124 GATMLSYCPDHIRA
+124 GAVLLTFCPEHIRA

-148 VAILDSVLQ
+148 VAILDAVLQ
-157 SSGLQVSLLS
+157 AHGTSASLLA
-167 PEKFLFTNESSLNA
+167 PEKFLYTNSSPLNA
-181 VADLVLSKEKFS
+181 VADLVLSKEKFRQ
-193 AEYEKLNQ
+193 EYSKLNQ

-209 GMSIGK
+209 GVNF
-215 DNEEGQVTTLGRNGS
+215 DLNLETPQVTTLGRNGS

-239 CMQAECCE
+239 CAEAECCE

-258 DPRMIKDAKLLDYL
+258 DPRFIKEAKLLDYL

-303 LIKNTSNPAAPGTLI
+303 LIKNTSNPSAPGTLI
-318 SSENDQQKRVK
+318 SNENDQQKRVK
-329 AISNLDDLTIVN
+329 AISNLDDLTMVN

-381 FSIHSVDAQQAEQSL
+381 FCIYSSDAERAKQSL
-396 KEEFELELLNGLLE
+396 QDEFELELLNGLLE
-410 PITLQGELSIVS
+410 PLALKGELSIVS

-430 QRGVAAKFFSSLE
+430 QRGVAAKFFSSLA

-468 KCTAAMK
+468 KCMDAMK

-516 NIALKVYGIA
+516 NIVLKVYGIA
-526 NSKGMVF
+526 NSQGMVF
-533 DQEGIDLGNWQEVM
+533 DKNGIDLNQWQETL
-547 VQGAEKKQAV
+547 AQAT
-557 EVSAENIKKF
+557 SALPVNVDTLKRF
-567 VSDNHLINPVL
+567 VRDNHLINPVF

-606 KANTDSW
+606 KANTDTW
-613 QYYQELRSTA
+613 QYYQQLRTTA
-623 QKTNRR
+623 QQTNRR

-634 TVGAGLPVIDTL
+634 TVGAGLPVLDTL
-646 QNLIKAGDQLQRFEG
+646 QSLIKAGDQLQRFEG
-661 VLSGSLSY
+661 ILSGSLSY
-669 IFGKLD
+669 MFGKLE

-681 QATAIAKENG
+681 EATAIAKENG

-715 ESGMQLE
+715 EAGMQLE
-722 LSDINIE
+722 LSDISIE
-729 SVLPDDFDDSG
+729 PVLPDDFDASG
-740 DVDAFMSNLSKLD
+740 DVSQFMGNLTQLD
-753 SDVSSRC
+753 SKFAERV
-760 AAAKAEGKVLRYIG
+760 AEAKAQGKVLRYIG

-783 SIESVDSNHPLYS
+783 SIESVGIDHPLYS

-825 AVTAAGVFGDI
+825 AVTAAGVFGDL

>member
-1 VTCKGYG
+1 
-8 FFAFKKGKKIMRVL
+8 MRVL

-32 ERFRQVADIIKDKS
+32 ERFRQVADIIKNKS
-46 QSSKVA
+46 ESSKLA

-63 HLVAMAEN
+63 HLVAMTEN
-71 ISDDAK
+71 ISDEEK
-77 LITDLGHFKRAITT
+77 VVTDLGHFKRAITT
-91 IIEDLSAS
+91 IVDDLSAS
-99 LAEFNSQ
+99 IDNFNNQ
-106 HCEQALV
+106 HCEQALA
-113 NYEHQLQRYMQ
+113 NYENQISRYMQ
-124 GATMLSYCPDHIRA
+124 GATLLTYCPDHIRA

-148 VAILDSVLQ
+148 VAILDAVLQ
-157 SSGLQVSLLS
+157 AYSLQVTLLA
-167 PEKFLFTNESSLNA
+167 PEKFLYTNKSSLNA
-181 VADLVLSKEKFS
+181 VADLVLSKEKFEH
-193 AEYEKLNQ
+193 EYTELNQ

-209 GMSIGK
+209 GVNA
-215 DNEEGQVTTLGRNGS
+215 DNDNGMAQVTTLGRNGS

-239 CMQAECCE
+239 CAEAECCE

-258 DPRMIKDAKLLDYL
+258 DPRYIKEAQLLDSL

-303 LIKNTSNPAAPGTLI
+303 LIKNTSNPSAPGTLI
-318 SSENDQQKRVK
+318 SNENDQQQRVK
-329 AISNLDDLTIVN
+329 AISNLDDLTMVN

-381 FSIHSVDAQQAEQSL
+381 FCIYSSDSVRAKQSL
-396 KEEFELELLNGLLE
+396 HDEFELELLNGLLE
-410 PITLQGELSIVS
+410 PLALKSELSIVS

-430 QRGVAAKFFSSLE
+430 QRGVAAKFFSSLA

-456 SERSISVVIEQR
+456 SERSISVVVEQR
-468 KCTAAMK
+468 KCMDAMK

-503 AQISRQQASLKEQ
+503 AQISRQQASLKKQ
-516 NIALKVYGIA
+516 NIVLKVYGIA

-533 DQEGIDLGNWQEVM
+533 DKEGIDLNNWQEVIEN
-547 VQGAEKKQAV
+547 AEEALPVNV
-557 EVSAENIKKF
+557 ENLKGF
-567 VSDNHLINPVL
+567 VRDNHLINPVF

-597 GFHVVTPNK
+597 GFHIVTPNK
-606 KANTDSW
+606 KSNTDSW
-613 QYYQELRSTA
+613 EYYQELRSTA
-623 QKTNRR
+623 QKSNRR

-646 QNLIKAGDQLQRFEG
+646 QSLIKAGDELQRFEG

-669 IFGKLD
+669 MFGKLD

-681 QATAIAKENG
+681 EATAIAKENG

-715 ESGMQLE
+715 EAGMQLE

-729 SVLPDDFDDSG
+729 SVLPDDFDASG
-740 DVDAFMSNLSKLD
+740 DVSQFMSNLTKLD
-753 SDVSSRC
+753 SDFSERV
-760 AAAKAEGKVLRYIG
+760 AKAKLEGKVLRYIG

-783 SIESVDSNHPLYS
+783 SIESVGKDHPLYS

-825 AVTAAGVFGDI
+825 AVTAAGVFGDL

>member
-1 VTCKGYG
+1 
-8 FFAFKKGKKIMRVL
+8 MRVL

-52 VVVSAPQGVTN
+52 IVVSAPQGVTN

-71 ISDDAK
+71 TNDQEK
-77 LITDLGHFKRAITT
+77 LVTDLGHFKRAITT
-91 IIEDLSAS
+91 IIDDLSAS
-99 LAEFNSQ
+99 IPEFKSQ
-106 HCEQALV
+106 HCEQALI
-113 NYEHQLQRYMQ
+113 NYEHQLERFMQ
-124 GATMLSYCPDHIRA
+124 GTNLLSYCPDHIRA

-157 SSGLQVSLLS
+157 SSDIQVSLLS
-167 PEKFLFTNESSLNA
+167 PENFLFTNDSSLNA
-181 VADLVLSKEKFS
+181 VADLVLSKEKFNN
-193 AEYEKLNQ
+193 EYDKLNQ

-209 GMSIGK
+209 GISVKK
-215 DNEEGQVTTLGRNGS
+215 DGSEGQVTTLGRNGS

-239 CMQAECCE
+239 CLQAECCE

-258 DPRMIKDAKLLDYL
+258 DPRMIKEAKLLDYL

-295 IAQYHIPC
+295 IAQYHIAC

-318 SSENDQQKRVK
+318 SNENDQQKRVK
-329 AISNLDDLTIVN
+329 AISNLDDLTMVN

-355 RVFATMSRENI
+355 RVFATMSRENV
-366 SLVLISQSSSEYCIS
+366 SMVLISQSSSEYCIS
-381 FSIHSVDAQQAEQSL
+381 FCIHSKDEHQAEQSL

-410 PITLQGELSIVS
+410 PIALKSELSIVS

-430 QRGVAAKFFSSLE
+430 QRGVAAKFFSSLA
-443 QARVNVVA
+443 QASVNVVA

-456 SERSISVVIEQR
+456 SERSISVVIEQH
-468 KCTAAMK
+468 KCIAAMK

-485 PTIDV
+485 PAIDI

-503 AQISRQQASLKEQ
+503 AQISRQQKSLKEQ
-516 NIALKVYGIA
+516 NVALKVYGIA

-533 DQEGIDLGNWQEVM
+533 DENGIDLENWQSAM
-547 VQGAEKKQAV
+547 TKGAENNQALP
-557 EVSAENIKKF
+557 VSAENLKAF
-567 VSDNHLINPVL
+567 VREYHLINPVL

-606 KANTDSW
+606 KSNTDSW
-613 QYYQELRSTA
+613 EYYQELRSTA

-646 QNLIKAGDQLQRFEG
+646 QNLIKAGDELQRFEG
-661 VLSGSLSY
+661 ILSGSLSY

-681 QATAIAKENG
+681 EATAIAKENG

-715 ESGMQLE
+715 EAGMPLE
-722 LSDINIE
+722 ISDINIE
-729 SVLPDDFDDSG
+729 SVLPNDFDDSG
-740 DVDAFMSNLSKLD
+740 DVNEFMSNLSKLD
-753 SDVSSRC
+753 GDISARC

-774 NIVDGKCQV
+774 NIVDGKCKV
-783 SIESVDSNHPLYS
+783 SIDEVDSSHPLYS
-796 IKDGENAL
+796 VKEGENAL

-836 LRTLAWEQQH
+836 LRTLTWEQQH

>member
-1 VTCKGYG
+1 
-8 FFAFKKGKKIMRVL
+8 MRVL

-32 ERFRQVADIIKDKS
+32 ERFRQVADIIQNKS
-46 QSSKVA
+46 ESSKLA

-71 ISDDAK
+71 ISDEDK
-77 LITDLGHFKRAITT
+77 VVTDLGHFKRAINT
-91 IIEDLSAS
+91 IIDDLSAS
-99 LAEFNSQ
+99 ISNFNNQ
-106 HCEQALV
+106 HCEQALA
-113 NYEHQLQRYMQ
+113 NYEHQISRYMQ
-124 GATMLSYCPDHIRA
+124 GATLLTYCPDHIRA

-148 VAILDSVLQ
+148 VAILDAVLQ
-157 SSGLQVSLLS
+157 ASNIQVSLLT
-167 PEKFLFTNESSLNA
+167 PEKFLFTNKSSLNA
-181 VADLVLSKEKFS
+181 VADLVLSKEKFGS
-193 AEYEKLNQ
+193 EYTKLNQ
-201 VSLMPGFI
+201 ISLMPGFI
-209 GMSIGK
+209 GVNA
-215 DNEEGQVTTLGRNGS
+215 DNDDALPQVTTLGRNGS

-239 CMQAECCE
+239 CAEAECCE

-258 DPRMIKDAKLLDYL
+258 DPRYIKEAKLLDYL

-303 LIKNTSNPAAPGTLI
+303 LIKNTSNPSAPGTLI
-318 SSENDQQKRVK
+318 SNENDQQKRVK
-329 AISNLDDLTIVN
+329 AISNLDDLTMVN

-381 FSIHSVDAQQAEQSL
+381 FCIYSSDSVRAKQSL
-396 KEEFELELLNGLLE
+396 HDEFELELLNGLLE
-410 PITLQGELSIVS
+410 PLELKSELSIVS

-430 QRGVAAKFFSSLE
+430 QRGVAAKFFSSLA

-456 SERSISVVIEQR
+456 SERSISVVVEQR
-468 KCTAAMK
+468 KCMDAMK

-503 AQISRQQASLKEQ
+503 AQISRQQASLKKQ
-516 NIALKVYGIA
+516 NIVLKVYGIA

-533 DQEGIDLGNWQEVM
+533 DKEGIDLNNWQDVMANAEEALEVN
-547 VQGAEKKQAV
+547 VDNLKT
-557 EVSAENIKKF
+557 F
-567 VSDNHLINPVL
+567 VRDNHLINPVF

-583 NEALAMSYVDYLAE
+583 NETLAMSYVEYLAE

-613 QYYQELRSTA
+613 EYYQELRSTA

-646 QNLIKAGDQLQRFEG
+646 QSLIKAGDELQRFEG

-669 IFGKLD
+669 MFGKLE

-681 QATAIAKENG
+681 EATAIAKENG

-715 ESGMQLE
+715 EAGMQLE

-729 SVLPDDFDDSG
+729 SVLPNDFDASG
-740 DVDAFMSNLSKLD
+740 DVSQFMSNLTKLD
-753 SDVSSRC
+753 SGFSERVAD
-760 AAAKAEGKVLRYIG
+760 AKSEGKVLRYIG
-774 NIVDGKCQV
+774 NIIDGKCQV
-783 SIESVDSNHPLYS
+783 SIETVGVDHPLYS

-825 AVTAAGVFGDI
+825 AVTAAGVFGDL

>member
-1 VTCKGYG
+1 
-8 FFAFKKGKKIMRVL
+8 
-22 KFGGSSLASA
+22 
-32 ERFRQVADIIKDKS
+32 
-46 QSSKVA
+46 
-52 VVVSAPQGVTN
+52 
-63 HLVAMAEN
+63 MAEN
-71 ISDDAK
+71 ISNEDK
-77 LITDLGHFKRAITT
+77 LKSDLLHFKHAIEN
-91 IIEDLSAS
+91 IIQDLSATLPS
-99 LAEFNSQ
+99 FCPQ
-106 HCEQALV
+106 HSEQALATW
-113 NYEHQLQRYMQ
+113 EHQLSRYLH
-124 GATMLSYCPDHIRA
+124 GATLLSFCPEHVRA
-138 RIIST
+138 RIISI

-148 VAILDSVLQ
+148 VALLQSVLAVDAIEA
-157 SSGLQVSLLS
+157 SVIE
-167 PEKFLFTNESSLNA
+167 PEKFLRTNDVAMNA
-181 VADLVLSKEKFS
+181 VADLVLCKEKFQNNYS
-193 AEYEKLNQ
+193 DLNNIA
-201 VSLMPGFI
+201 LMPGFI
-209 GMSIGK
+209 GVDSSG
-215 DNEEGQVTTLGRNGS
+215 NVTTLGRNGS

-239 CMQAECCE
+239 CSEAEYCE

-258 DPRMIKDAKLLDYL
+258 DPRLIKEAQLLDYL

-295 IAQYHIPC
+295 IAQHHIPC
-303 LIKNTSNPAAPGTLI
+303 LIKNTGNPDAPGTLI
-318 SSENDQQKRVK
+318 ANENDQQKRVK
-329 AISNLDDLTIVN
+329 AISNLDDLTMVN

-366 SLVLISQSSSEYCIS
+366 SLILISQSSSEYCIS
-381 FSIHSVDAQQAEQSL
+381 FCIYSSDAEKAEQSL
-396 KEEFELELLNGLLE
+396 QEEFELELLNGLLE
-410 PITLQGELSIVS
+410 PLSLTHELSIVS

-430 QRGVAAKFFSSLE
+430 QQGVAAKFFSSLA

-456 SERSISVVIEQR
+456 SERSISVVIESR
-468 KCTAAMK
+468 KCTDAMK

-485 PTIDV
+485 PAIDV
-490 FLVGCGVVGSELI
+490 FLVGCGVVGSELL
-503 AQISRQQASLKEQ
+503 AQIARQQEKLTAD
-516 NIALKVYGIA
+516 NIALNVYGLA

-533 DQEGIDLGNWQEVM
+533 NRDGIDVANWQANI
-547 VQGAEKKQAV
+547 GEKAVPVTVENLKQ
-557 EVSAENIKKF
+557 F
-567 VSDNHLINPVL
+567 VRENHLINPVL
-578 VDSTS
+578 VDCTS
-583 NEALAMSYVDYLAE
+583 NEALALQYVDYLEA
-597 GFHVVTPNK
+597 GFNVVTPNK

-613 QYYQELRSTA
+613 EYYQALRTAA

-646 QNLIKAGDQLQRFEG
+646 QNLLKAGDELVRFEG

-675 EGMSLS
+675 EGMTLS
-681 QATAIAKENG
+681 QATTLAKEQG

-715 ESGMQLE
+715 EAGMALE
-722 LSDINIE
+722 LTDITIE
-729 SVLPDDFDDSG
+729 PVLDPSFDDSG
-740 DVDAFMSNLSKLD
+740 DVATFMSNLPTLD
-753 SDVSSRC
+753 KAFAERI
-760 AAAKAEGKVLRYIG
+760 ATAKAEGKVLRYIG

-783 SIESVDSNHPLYS
+783 SIEAVGADHPLYS

-804 AIHSRYY
+804 AVHSRYY

-825 AVTAAGVFGDI
+825 AVTAAGVFGDM

>member
-1 VTCKGYG
+1 
-8 FFAFKKGKKIMRVL
+8 MRVL

-46 QSSKVA
+46 ESSNIA
-52 VVVSAPQGVTN
+52 IVVSAPQGVTN

-71 ISDDAK
+71 ITDESK
-77 LITDLGHFKRAITT
+77 LDTDLDNFKRAITT
-91 IIEDLSAS
+91 IIDDLSAS
-99 LAEFNSQ
+99 ISNFNHL
-106 HCEQALV
+106 HCEQALA
-113 NYEHQLQRYMQ
+113 NYEQQLSRYMK
-124 GATMLSYCPDHIRA
+124 GATLLTYCPDHIRA

-148 VAILDSVLQ
+148 VAILESVLE
-157 SSGLQVSLLS
+157 SYSLKVSVLA
-167 PEKFLFTNESSLNA
+167 PENFLYTNNSSLNA
-181 VADLVLSKEKFS
+181 VADLVLSKEKFT
-193 AEYEKLNQ
+193 AKYNNLENI
-201 VSLMPGFI
+201 SLMPGFF
-209 GMSIGK
+209 GV
-215 DNEEGQVTTLGRNGS
+215 NEDSGQQQVTTLGRNGS

-239 CMQAECCE
+239 CSEAECCE

-258 DPRMIKDAKLLDYL
+258 DPRFIKEAKLLDFL

-295 IAQYHIPC
+295 IAQYHIEC
-303 LIKNTSNPAAPGTLI
+303 LIKNTNNPSAPGTLI
-318 SSENDQQKRVK
+318 SKDNDQQKCVK
-329 AISNLDDLTIVN
+329 AISNLDDLTMVN

-381 FSIHSVDAQQAEQSL
+381 FCIHSIDAELAKQSL
-396 KEEFELELLNGLLE
+396 QDEFELELLNGLLE
-410 PITLQGELSIVS
+410 PLALKGDLSIVS

-430 QRGVAAKFFSSLE
+430 QRGVAAKFFGSLA
-443 QARVNVVA
+443 QARVNVIA

-468 KCTAAMK
+468 KCMDAMK
-475 VSHQNFFSHK
+475 VSHQNFFSK
-485 PTIDV
+485 QPTIDV

-503 AQISRQQASLKEQ
+503 AQISRQQESLKKQ

-526 NSKGMVF
+526 NSKGMVVNK
-533 DQEGIDLGNWQEVM
+533 DGIDLDNWQAAMTDAATVLP
-547 VQGAEKKQAV
+547 
-557 EVSAENIKKF
+557 VSPESLKAF
-567 VSDNHLINPVL
+567 VSDNNLINPVL

-583 NEALAMSYVDYLAE
+583 NEALAMSYVQYLAE
-597 GFHVVTPNK
+597 GFHIVTPNK

-613 QYYQELRSTA
+613 EYYQELRTTA
-623 QKTNRR
+623 QETNRR

-661 VLSGSLSY
+661 ILSGSLSY
-669 IFGKLD
+669 MFGKLE

-681 QATAIAKENG
+681 EATGIAKKNG

-715 ESGMQLE
+715 ESGMPLE
-722 LSDINIE
+722 ISDINIE
-729 SVLPDDFDDSG
+729 PVLPSDFDDSG
-740 DVDAFMSNLSKLD
+740 DVDTFMSNLTKLD
-753 SDVSSRC
+753 ADFAERV
-760 AAAKAEGKVLRYIG
+760 ATAKAEGKVLRYIG

-783 SIESVDSNHPLYS
+783 SIEAVGADHPLYS

>member
-1 VTCKGYG
+1 
-8 FFAFKKGKKIMRVL
+8 MRVL

-32 ERFRQVADIIKDKS
+32 ERFRQVADIIQNKS
-46 QSSKVA
+46 ESSKLA

-71 ISDDAK
+71 ISDEDK
-77 LITDLGHFKRAITT
+77 VVTDLGHFKRAINT
-91 IIEDLSAS
+91 IIDDLSAS
-99 LAEFNSQ
+99 ISNFNNQ
-106 HCEQALV
+106 HCEQALA
-113 NYEHQLQRYMQ
+113 NYEHQISRYMQ
-124 GATMLSYCPDHIRA
+124 GATLLTYCPDHIRA

-148 VAILDSVLQ
+148 VAILDAVLQ
-157 SSGLQVSLLS
+157 ASNIQVSLLT
-167 PEKFLFTNESSLNA
+167 PEKFLYTNKSSLNA
-181 VADLVLSKEKFS
+181 VADLVLSKEKFGS
-193 AEYEKLNQ
+193 EYTKLNQ
-201 VSLMPGFI
+201 ISLMPGFI
-209 GMSIGK
+209 GVNA
-215 DNEEGQVTTLGRNGS
+215 DNDDALPQVTTLGRNGS

-239 CMQAECCE
+239 CAEAECCE

-258 DPRMIKDAKLLDYL
+258 DPRYIKEAKLLDYL

-303 LIKNTSNPAAPGTLI
+303 LIKNTSNPSAPGTLI
-318 SSENDQQKRVK
+318 SNENDQQKRVK
-329 AISNLDDLTIVN
+329 AISNLDDLTMVN

-381 FSIHSVDAQQAEQSL
+381 FCIYSSDSVRAKQSL
-396 KEEFELELLNGLLE
+396 HDEFELELLNGLLE
-410 PITLQGELSIVS
+410 PLELKSELSIVS

-430 QRGVAAKFFSSLE
+430 QRGVAAKFFSSLA

-456 SERSISVVIEQR
+456 SERSISVVVEQR
-468 KCTAAMK
+468 KCMDAMK

-503 AQISRQQASLKEQ
+503 AQISRQQASLKKQ
-516 NIALKVYGIA
+516 NIVLKVYGIA

-533 DQEGIDLGNWQEVM
+533 DKEGIDLNNWQDVMANAEEALEVN
-547 VQGAEKKQAV
+547 VDNLKA
-557 EVSAENIKKF
+557 F
-567 VSDNHLINPVL
+567 VRDNHLINPVF

-583 NEALAMSYVDYLAE
+583 NETLAMSYVDYLAE
-597 GFHVVTPNK
+597 GFHIVTPNK

-613 QYYQELRSTA
+613 EYYQALRSTA

-646 QNLIKAGDQLQRFEG
+646 QSLIKAGDELQRFEG

-669 IFGKLD
+669 MFGKLE

-681 QATAIAKENG
+681 EATAIAKENG

-715 ESGMQLE
+715 EAGMQLE

-729 SVLPDDFDDSG
+729 SVLPNDFDASG
-740 DVDAFMSNLSKLD
+740 DVSQFMSNLTKLD
-753 SDVSSRC
+753 GDFSERVAS
-760 AAAKAEGKVLRYIG
+760 AKAEGKVLRYIG
-774 NIVDGKCQV
+774 NIIDGKCQV
-783 SIESVDSNHPLYS
+783 SIETVGADHPLYS

-825 AVTAAGVFGDI
+825 AVTAAGVFGDL

>member
-1 VTCKGYG
+1 
-8 FFAFKKGKKIMRVL
+8 MRVL

-32 ERFRQVADIIKDKS
+32 ERFIQVAKIIKNKS
-46 QSSKVA
+46 SSSNLA

-71 ISDDAK
+71 ISDEIK
-77 LITDLGHFKRAITT
+77 LQSDLQHFRRAIET
-91 IIEDLSAS
+91 IIEDLSATLS
-99 LAEFNSQ
+99 NFDVKHTEQLLANW
-106 HCEQALV
+106 
-113 NYEHQLQRYMQ
+113 EHKLSRYLQ
-124 GATMLSYCPDHIRA
+124 GANMLSYCPDHIRSI
-138 RIIST
+138 IISI
-143 GERLS
+143 GERMS
-148 VAILDSVLQ
+148 VGILESVLRT
-157 SSGLQVSLLS
+157 SDIEVSLLS
-167 PEKFLFTNESSLNA
+167 PEKFLRTNDVSLNA
-181 VADLVLSKEKFS
+181 LADLVLCKEKFQ
-193 AEYEKLNQ
+193 AEYNNLNTI
-201 VSLMPGFI
+201 SLMPGFI
-209 GMSIGK
+209 GVDSQ
-215 DNEEGQVTTLGRNGS
+215 GQVTTLGRNGS

-239 CMQAECCE
+239 CTQAQCCE

-258 DPRMIKDAKLLDYL
+258 DPRLIKEASLLDYL

-303 LIKNTSNPAAPGTLI
+303 LIKNTGNPEAAGTLI
-318 SSENDQQKRVK
+318 ANENDQKKQVK
-329 AISNLDDLTIVN
+329 AISNLDDLTMVN

-355 RVFATMSRENI
+355 RVFATMSRDNI
-366 SLVLISQSSSEYCIS
+366 SIVLISQSSSEYCIS
-381 FSIHSVDAQQAEQSL
+381 FCIHSSDARLAEESL
-396 KEEFELELLNGLLE
+396 KQEFELELLNGLLE
-410 PITLQGELSIVS
+410 PLILKSNLSIVS

-430 QRGVAAKFFSSLE
+430 QQGVAAKFFSSLA

-456 SERSISVVIEQR
+456 SERSISVVIEKR
-468 KCTAAMK
+468 KCTDAMK

-503 AQISRQQASLKEQ
+503 AQIARQQPKLREQ
-516 NIALKVYGIA
+516 NISVKVYGIA
-526 NSKGMVF
+526 NSQGMVF
-533 DQEGIDLGNWQEVM
+533 DEKGIDLENWQPLLTNNEANEERVT
-547 VQGAEKKQAV
+547 VN
-557 EVSAENIKKF
+557 AENIKAF
-567 VSDNHLINPVL
+567 VRENHLINPVL

-583 NEALAMSYVDYLAE
+583 NEALAMSYVDFLKE

-613 QYYQELRSTA
+613 EYYQALRSAA
-623 QKTNRR
+623 QETNRR

-646 QNLIKAGDQLQRFEG
+646 QSLIKAGDELLQFEG

-669 IFGKLD
+669 IFGKLE

-681 QATAIAKENG
+681 AATAIAKENG

-715 ESGMQLE
+715 EAGMQLE

-729 SVLPDDFDDSG
+729 PVLPESFDDSG
-740 DVDAFMSNLSKLD
+740 DIATFMNNLEKLD
-753 SDVSSRC
+753 ATFAERIS
-760 AAAKAEGKVLRYIG
+760 AAKAQGKVLRYIG
-774 NIVDGKCQV
+774 NIIDGKCQV
-783 SIESVDSNHPLYS
+783 SIEAVGQTHPLYG

-825 AVTAAGVFGDI
+825 AVTAAGVFGDL